1 MPSPKVIE
9 TIKKIS
15 YERIR
20 VCDLDN
26 EKLLIIHAWL
36 SEMRNIADAELFR
49 AAFKAMQDA
58 RDEIER
64 RRREGKI

>member
-9 TIKKIS
+9 TVKEIS
-15 YERIR
+15 DERIR